1 MRLLRPITLLVL
13 FLSLFTLGFPSAWAS
28 ENLTND
34 DDWWEKQYEKFD
46 DTDQCSAVT
55 DYLKGL
61 RFYDHHN
68 TTFLAHIF
76 LGGYLRQGTCLKVNI
91 PLAKKVFIF
100 AAERGET
107 TPALLLAQ
115 LYFTEE
121 GEEGSNAQE
130 WAKRARLLMITLTT
144 PMRWKQY
151 LFKRFQTSTLSP
163 HLEHAFAWIKEKQNG
178 PVDAVYDIGM
188 DVLKNGTYPES
199 KVVACRWFYNAEI
212 KGHTKASF
220 QLGRQL
226 ALGDGVKIAS
236 GKAMLLLELSANVD
250 HNVDAYVLAA
260 QLLQEGDV
268 FEKNLPHAYFALL
281 KAQILGADVSE
292 QLKALE
298 PLLTDSERWN
308 ANLDATTGP
317 YQLTLSHD
325 PPQFLH
331 PSCSYSSR

>member
-46 DTDQCSAVT
+46 DTDQCSAFT

-226 ALGDGVKIAS
+226 ALGDGVPDS
-236 GKAMLLLELSANVD
+236 GGGSLVYRARELVENAELHECLLLGQTGLD
-250 HNVDAYVLAA
+250 HHGPMGNSPAILIQTSGFGVGLRSGVVWS
-260 QLLQEGDV
+260 GV
-268 FEKNLPHAYFALL
+268 F
-281 KAQILGADVSE
+281 V
-292 QLKALE
+292 
-298 PLLTDSERWN
+298 
-308 ANLDATTGP
+308 ATF
-317 YQLTLSHD
+317 
-325 PPQFLH
+325 PP
-331 PSCSYSSR
+331 SS